1 VAVTAPAGAGGGNEL
16 GTVFINVAPRVSG
29 LSNQFLAAGREGAKS
44 FSQGF
49 TEGMKQVS
57 LPADGSILGEV
68 IAGKPVGT
76 ATRSA
81 AQKAGKEIGTGL
93 NTGINEGM
101 KVAPSTGGG
110 AISDVIA
117 GKPVGSGTK
126 AAAENAGKEIG
137 ASINKGV
144 EEGAKGGKRI
154 EDIIVGDSRPEEAGT
169 SIGKRISGAILDQL
183 DRIGPEGGAAIG
195 ERLGQVV
202 GDLAGDKLGGLK
214 TVLDGLEPLAKQFG
228 IDLGTLNDKAV
239 EDDSSLGQLSS
250 VLKTVGDNTKDFDR
264 EAPGFEG
271 ILGRIGGKAGEAA
284 QGVQGLAD
292 AISLIGS
299 IKDLPVL
306 HQITDFVMNMPADWG
321 KRFGDWLGTSHWGEG
336 LSFPQFQQPGE
347 AAKPPAAPPGWVLN
361 PDGTW
366 SKIQAPEPFP
376 ERFIG
381 PIPPGTVRAPGGVA
395 PPVPPPPPPPGV
407 YRDWYGGGTPP
418 AETPTPREPRAPTAP
433 REPRAPREP
442 TTGGSSLRS
451 RALSGASDRG
461 GVAAA
466 GSRVANLYAL
476 AESLVGTPYST
487 ALRDD
492 CSGIVAELAA
502 VAVGLPVPGPG
513 ERFSTVTEEQ
523 WLLSHGFQMGM
534 GPPGSLRIG
543 WTPLPGMEG
552 HTAATLPGGEHA
564 EMGGAHGGFVLGAG
578 AAGAESPQFSMH
590 AYLPM
595 AGGRGGAPLGTQ
607 KDPIYTSSAEEG
619 EGKGGADQY
628 GQQLGQSIVSGMF
641 QELGFPDVFGKP
653 FTQWGAWKMGMAG
666 LNYGMGLAQMMGGPA
681 GGGAAGGGFGGF
693 HGVPS
698 IVGMAAQAASQRP
711 GAQPLGAP
719 GSPGNTQILNF
730 DLSGGVGRVESGAV
744 RSLQDAVNPAGGN
757 SAATATVGG
766 AQGQPR

>member
-1 VAVTAPAGAGGGNEL
+1 MTAPTAGGGGEL
-16 GTVFINVAPRVSG
+16 GTVFINVAPKLSG

-93 NTGINEGM
+93 NTGISEGM
-101 KVAPSTGGG
+101 KTAPSNGGG

-126 AAAENAGKEIG
+126 AAAENVGKEIG
-137 ASINKGV
+137 AGINKGV
-144 EEGAKGGKRI
+144 AEAAKTGPKLG
-154 EDIIVGDSRPEEAGT
+154 DIITEQTAPEETGT
-169 SIGKRISGAILDQL
+169 RLGSRIGGALKDAMGGAISGMREQL
-183 DRIGPEGGAAIG
+183 SGDIGS
-195 ERLGQVV
+195 VV
-202 GDLAGDKLGGLK
+202 GKVSTGLSTVEDLAGKIGIDLSAWKTPAADAAGAVGGMDDQMKDVLAKVTEVSGNFTDMPGKIGAAASKMAVLGGEIGGVIALLQEAMPYIDQMDQKIHDMGGAFQWMEEHPPSTWPQWLADKLGARQSREYFRSLFG
-214 TVLDGLEPLAKQFG
+214 EPPPPDTSGTIRTGGG
-228 IDLGTLNDKAV
+228 I
-239 EDDSSLGQLSS
+239 
-250 VLKTVGDNTKDFDR
+250 
-264 EAPGFEG
+264 
-271 ILGRIGGKAGEAA
+271 
-284 QGVQGLAD
+284 
-292 AISLIGS
+292 
-299 IKDLPVL
+299 
-306 HQITDFVMNMPADWG
+306 
-321 KRFGDWLGTSHWGEG
+321 
-336 LSFPQFQQPGE
+336 
-347 AAKPPAAPPGWVLN
+347 
-361 PDGTW
+361 
-366 SKIQAPEPFP
+366 EPFP
-376 ERFIG
+376 QGFIG
-381 PIPPGTVRAPGGVA
+381 PIPPGAVRAPGGV
-395 PPVPPPPPPPGV
+395 PRPVLPPPPPPGF

-418 AETPTPREPRAPTAP
+418 AETPAPREPREPRAPSAP
-433 REPRAPREP
+433 RGY
-442 TTGGSSLRS
+442 TGGSSLRS
-451 RALSGASDRG
+451 RALSGAGDRG

-513 ERFSTVTEEQ
+513 ERFSTVTEED
-523 WLLSHGFQMGM
+523 WLLSHGFRMGM

-564 EMGGAHGGFVLGAG
+564 EMGGTHGGFVLGAG

-595 AGGRGGAPLGTQ
+595 GGGRGGAPLGTE
-607 KDPIYTSSAEEG
+607 KDPIYTSSTEG

-719 GSPGNTQILNF
+719 GAPGNTQILNF

-744 RSLQDAVNPAGGN
+744 KSVQDAVNPAGGG

-766 AQGQPR
+766 AQGQPG